1 MFDCLPR
8 ACTDHAL
15 VKSLIARKVNVSVI
29 YLFVA
34 HLFGVFLIKFDVW
47 NLKHNFCILAK
58 MSIIYI
64 LNKPNYWHIMDIY
77 EHS

>member
-8 ACTDHAL
+8 ACTDYAL

-34 HLFGVFLIKFDVW
+34 HLFGVFLIKFDV
-47 NLKHNFCILAK
+47 
-58 MSIIYI
+58 
-64 LNKPNYWHIMDIY
+64 
-77 EHS
+77 